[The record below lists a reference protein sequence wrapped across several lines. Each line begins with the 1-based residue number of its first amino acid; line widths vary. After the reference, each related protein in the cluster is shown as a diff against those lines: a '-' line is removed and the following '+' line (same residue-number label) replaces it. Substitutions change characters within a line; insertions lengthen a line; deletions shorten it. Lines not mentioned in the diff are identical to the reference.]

1 MYAPQILLKKPIT
14 IPLKGELKCNS
25 IKMVVSHKKV
35 LLAPL
40 QIYGCHTC
48 KLLNSR
54 QNMPPV
60 REILIV
66 IELFRRGPHFLNC
79 FCCKAFYS
87 AHHLGTQKKTLGLI
101 FKKPFKKLQNMFSK
115 LQNS

>member
-14 IPLKGELKCNS
+14 IPFKGFQNAIQLKWL
-25 IKMVVSHKKV
+25 VSHKKV

-40 QIYGCHTC
+40 QIYGGHTC

-60 REILIV
+60 RENFNCVLGVEAWPMLLENRLKTSHKILI
-66 IELFRRGPHFLNC
+66 L
-79 FCCKAFYS
+79 
-87 AHHLGTQKKTLGLI
+87 
-101 FKKPFKKLQNMFSK
+101 
-115 LQNS
+115 

>member
-14 IPLKGELKCNS
+14 IPFKGFQNAIQLKWL
-25 IKMVVSHKKV
+25 VSHKKV

-40 QIYGCHTC
+40 QIYGGHTC

-66 IELFRRGPHFLNC
+66 MELFRRGPHF
-79 FCCKAFYS
+79 
-87 AHHLGTQKKTLGLI
+87 
-101 FKKPFKKLQNMFSK
+101 
-115 LQNS
+115 